1 MDVYI
6 GSGSDCLT
14 TMLKIFD
21 GGDVSRRPNPLPRYV
36 LHSSGRARIYFDKEF
51 RYLPGPYGSPESW
64 ARFHE
69 LCEVVAATGKL
80 PPDDAKKQQPLTVQ
94 ELGYRYLT
102 YCVNYYGCTANRNEA
117 VNLKYAVESLTL
129 LFGSRLAD
137 SITPSDLKAVRK
149 ALINK
154 GHVRRSINKRA
165 VQIVA
170 LYKWAVEEGLV
181 PADVWHRLQAV
192 KTIAPGREGAVDNEP
207 VEPVPENVLAA
218 TLAELPADKQAAIR
232 VQRLTGMRSGELLR
246 MTPAQVD
253 MTGQHWIYTLDTHK
267 TRAHIGDTYILIP
280 APAAAILLERM
291 PAKPDQPW
299 FGWSVGW
306 QAKSVAQAAIRAGV
320 PHWHPHQ
327 LRHNLATEIAERIGL
342 EAAQKVLRHTNPKMT
357 KTYAR
362 DTIDGL
368 KAVADRLYG
377 VIGNG

>member
-1 MDVYI
+1 
-6 GSGSDCLT
+6 
-14 TMLKIFD
+14 MLRIFD
-21 GGDVSRRPNPLPRYV
+21 GGDVSRLPNPIPRYV

-69 LCEVVAATGKL
+69 MCDVVAATGKL

-102 YCVNYYGCTANRNEA
+102 YCVDYYGCTANRNEA

-129 LFGSRLAD
+129 LCGSRLAD
-137 SITPSDLKAVRK
+137 SIAPADLKAVRK

-181 PADVWHRLQAV
+181 PADVWHRLQSV
-192 KTIAPGREGAVDNEP
+192 KPITPGREGAIDNEP
-207 VEPVPENVLAA
+207 VEPVPESVLAA
-218 TLAELPADKQAAIR
+218 TLAELPADKHAAIR

-246 MTPAQVD
+246 MSPDQVD
-253 MTGQHWIYTLDTHK
+253 MTGMHWIYTLATHK

-291 PAKPDQPW
+291 PAKPDQAW

-306 QAKSVAQAAIRAGV
+306 LAKSVAKAAIRAGV

-357 KTYAR
+357 KAYAR

-368 KAVADRLYG
+368 KAVADRLYSA
-377 VIGNG
+377 IENG